1 MRVRPWPALALTAAL
16 LAGCGSSSAGAGA
29 PAATTTTAMPP
40 SVYGANPDGSGP
52 TGGATAT
59 APAPATTTGTTP
71 AAPPATGTK
80 PLADPTADLRPRAVA
95 VDAARTRQRVI
106 ALSFDADMTPGMLQQ
121 LRSGKVASWYDAD
134 LIATLRRTETP
145 ATLFVSGL
153 WAQTYPRV
161 TKRLAADPQL
171 EIGSHTWD
179 HLAWTSTCYGLPSV
193 STTAEKQA
201 EIDRTSGALERA
213 TGRRPV
219 LFRFPGLCHEP
230 SDLERVAAAGE
241 QVIDGTASGDALQDD
256 PAVIV
261 RTVLGAL
268 SPGRIFVMHMM
279 GGPNAPATGAAVRQL
294 IPQIRE
300 RGYRMV
306 TVGELLRHPT
316 RNAPASQGGGA

>member
-1 MRVRPWPALALTAAL
+1 MAAL
-16 LAGCGSSSAGAGA
+16 LAGCGSTSAGAGT
-29 PAATTTTAMPP
+29 AAVTTNAMPP
-40 SVYGANPDGSGP
+40 SVYGSNPDAGGTTGDASP
-52 TGGATAT
+52 TT

-71 AAPPATGTK
+71 AAPPATGTQ
-80 PLADPTADLRPRAVA
+80 PLADPALSRRRPRAVA
-95 VDAARTRQRVI
+95 VDAARTHQRVI
-106 ALSFDADMTPGMLQQ
+106 ALSFDADMTPAMLRQ
-121 LRSGKVASWYDAD
+121 LRSGKVSSWYDAD
-134 LIATLRRTETP
+134 LIATLRRTDTP
-145 ATLFVSGL
+145 ATLFISGL

-161 TKRLAADPQL
+161 TRRLAEDPQL

-193 STTAEKQA
+193 TTTAEKQA
-201 EIDRTSGALERA
+201 EIDRTTAALQRA
-213 TGRRPV
+213 TGRRPA

-230 SDLERVAAAGE
+230 SDLQLVAASGQ

-279 GGPNAPATGAAVRQL
+279 GGPNAPATGAALAQL
-294 IPQIRE
+294 IPQIRQ

-316 RNAPASQGGGA
+316 RNAPAAQGGGA